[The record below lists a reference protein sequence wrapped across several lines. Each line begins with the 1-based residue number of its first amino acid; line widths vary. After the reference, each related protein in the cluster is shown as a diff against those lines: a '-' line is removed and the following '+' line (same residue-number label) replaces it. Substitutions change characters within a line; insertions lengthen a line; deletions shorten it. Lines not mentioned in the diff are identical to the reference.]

1 MVLSLHI
8 RSAETNEVVPVK
20 MSKMS
25 KADAMQ
31 TNKEPL
37 WQSSWTSEFI
47 YDKEKLKYALKTADG
62 ELVALGASKRPA
74 TVWRCVPNGAPAPS
88 PAGKSSG

>member
-47 YDKEKLKYALKTADG
+47 SDKEKLKYRKLQVQVGHVHGRT
-62 ELVALGASKRPA
+62 S
-74 TVWRCVPNGAPAPS
+74 
-88 PAGKSSG
+88 

>member
-8 RSAETNEVVPVK
+8 RSAATNEFVPVK

-37 WQSSWTSEFI
+37 W
-47 YDKEKLKYALKTADG
+47 
-62 ELVALGASKRPA
+62 
-74 TVWRCVPNGAPAPS
+74 
-88 PAGKSSG
+88 

>member
-47 YDKEKLKYALKTADG
+47 SD
-62 ELVALGASKRPA
+62 
-74 TVWRCVPNGAPAPS
+74 
-88 PAGKSSG
+88 

>member
-25 KADAMQ
+25 MASAMQ

-37 WQSSWTSEFI
+37 W
-47 YDKEKLKYALKTADG
+47 
-62 ELVALGASKRPA
+62 
-74 TVWRCVPNGAPAPS
+74 
-88 PAGKSSG
+88 